1 MAVFDNLKEIV
12 NITANRALI
21 SDANG
26 RVAASSTITTT
37 ELGYLNGVTS
47 NIQTQ
52 LNDKVTNNFST
63 KNAALYVDANG
74 KVVASGSVNATEL
87 GHLDGVTSNIQ
98 TQLNSKYGA
107 GSQPLFSGIGIGASG
122 TQAYIYSEN
131 ENVNFR
137 YKDANGNIGY
147 NNLRNIPSCTVS
159 GTTLNITLG

>member
-52 LNDKVTNNFST
+52 LNGKAPKTFSV
-63 KNAALYVDANG
+63 KHGALYTDANG
-74 KVVASGSVNATEL
+74 NITASSDVSASEL
-87 GHLDGVTSNIQ
+87 GFLNGVTSSIQ
-98 TQLNSKYGA
+98 TQLNNKA
-107 GSQPLFSGIGIGASG
+107 GLG
-122 TQAYIYSEN
+122 TQPYFGGVTVGANTSMAYIYSEG
-131 ENVNFR
+131 ENINFR
-137 YKDANGNIGY
+137 YKGGDGSTHYANMR
-147 NNLRNIPSCTVS
+147 NLAKCEVS

>member
-52 LNDKVTNNFST
+52 LNNKVTNNFST

-74 KVVASGSVNATEL
+74 KVAASGSVSATEL

-98 TQLNSKYGA
+98 TQLNNKA
-107 GSQPLFSGIGIGASG
+107 GLG
-122 TQAYIYSEN
+122 TQPYFGGVTVGANTSMAYIYSEG
-131 ENVNFR
+131 ENINFR
-137 YKDANGNIGY
+137 YKRGDGSIHYANMR
-147 NNLRNIPSCTVS
+147 NLAKCEVT